1 MLDEIGGM
9 VQTYLR
15 PLTKRGGVINAV
27 VTNPTAKTLISKYPN
42 AVANADTKSSRWAQS
57 LLTRMNFVKRRKI
70 PSKVKTPERA
80 QKEIEFHFLHHII
93 SMVAEYHTLPDLIV
107 NIIRHLSNRFLL
119 EMVSW
124 KKKVTKDVTIE
135 GSADKRCLTGSN
147 GIASS
152 CVFLPVHLT
161 YSGKTSQGI
170 PKVLFSD
177 GYSLS
182 RNSNHFSSSEKSLKY
197 LHEIIIFYM
206 KNQCLKSK
214 LSDFFYT
221 VYIYFGKRESSFC

>member
-1 MLDEIGGM
+1 MLVEIDGM

-15 PLTKRGGVINAV
+15 PLTKWGGVINAV

-42 AVANADTKSSRWAQS
+42 AVANVDTKSSRWAQS

-70 PSKVKTPERA
+70 SSKVNTPERV
-80 QKEIEFHFLHHII
+80 QKEIEFLFLHHII

-107 NIIRHLSNRFLL
+107 NIIRHLSSRFLL

-135 GSADKRCLTGSN
+135 GSANKRCLTGSSC
-147 GIASS
+147 IALS
-152 CVFLPVHLT
+152 CVFLPFHLT

-170 PKVLFSD
+170 PKVIFSD
-177 GYSLS
+177 RYSLS
-182 RNSNHFSSSEKSLKY
+182 RNSNHFSS
-197 LHEIIIFYM
+197 
-206 KNQCLKSK
+206 
-214 LSDFFYT
+214 T
-221 VYIYFGKRESSFC
+221 

>member
-1 MLDEIGGM
+1 MLDEIDGM

-182 RNSNHFSSSEKSLKY
+182 RNSNHFSSSVKSLKY
-197 LHEIIIFYM
+197 LHEIIISYM
-206 KNQCLKSK
+206 KNQCLQSK
-214 LSDFFYT
+214 LSENQK
-221 VYIYFGKRESSFC
+221 VLI

>member
-1 MLDEIGGM
+1 MLVEIDGM

-42 AVANADTKSSRWAQS
+42 AVANVDTKSSRWAQS

-70 PSKVKTPERA
+70 SSKVNTPERV
-80 QKEIEFHFLHHII
+80 QKEIEFLFLYHII
-93 SMVAEYHTLPDLIV
+93 PMVAEYHTLPDLIV
-107 NIIRHLSNRFLL
+107 NIIRHLSSRFLL

-135 GSADKRCLTGSN
+135 GSADKRCLTGSTC
-147 GIASS
+147 IALS
-152 CVFLPVHLT
+152 CVFLPFHLT

-170 PKVLFSD
+170 PKVIFSD
-177 GYSLS
+177 RYSLS
-182 RNSNHFSSSEKSLKY
+182 RNSNHFSSTEKSIRY
-197 LHEIIIFYM
+197 LHEMIISTI
-206 KNQCLKSK
+206 KNQCLQSK
-214 LSDFFYT
+214 LPENQNFKCNER
-221 VYIYFGKRESSFC
+221 VYWSLR